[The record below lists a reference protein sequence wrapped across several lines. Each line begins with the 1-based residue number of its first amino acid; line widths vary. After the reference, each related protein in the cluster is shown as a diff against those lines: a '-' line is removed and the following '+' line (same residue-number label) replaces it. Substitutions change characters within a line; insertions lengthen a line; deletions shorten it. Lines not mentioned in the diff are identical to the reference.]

1 MKTGTIYTASCSP
14 LEDNIQKLLDTSA
27 LTRQLGDTQT
37 ILLKPNLVDDL
48 PPPITTPVPLIAAII
63 DYLQARSS
71 CRIII
76 GEGTAS
82 AAHDTFHIFNQL
94 GYTAMAAEKGVELMD
109 LNLEESVC
117 RRRDDCKRWPE
128 MHLPKICFESF
139 LFSVPVLKAHTLADV
154 TLSLKNMMGLAP
166 PRHYQGG
173 NSWKK
178 ATFHQQIGQAVADL
192 NRYRSPDFTL
202 LDASVGMAESHL
214 GGATC
219 NPPIGLLVA
228 GFDSV
233 AIDAY
238 GTQLLGKSWHEIEYI
253 RSLNGEIGQAEPLT
267 VINST
272 RH

>member
-14 LEDNIQKLLDTSA
+14 LEANVVKLLDASGLA
-27 LTRQLGDTQT
+27 RQLEDTKT
-37 ILLKPNLVDDL
+37 ILIKPNLVDDL
-48 PPPITTPVPLIAAII
+48 PPPITTPSPLIAAII
-63 DYLQARSS
+63 DYLQAKSS
-71 CRIII
+71 CKILI

-82 AAHDTFHIFNQL
+82 AAYDTFHIFTQL
-94 GYTAMAAEKGVELMD
+94 GYTAMAAEKGVELVD
-109 LNLEESVC
+109 LNQEESVC
-117 RRRDDCKRWPE
+117 HRRDDCTRWPE

-139 LFSVPVLKAHTLADV
+139 LLSVPVLKAHTLADV

-166 PRHYQGG
+166 PAHYQGG

-202 LDASVGMAESHL
+202 LDASVGMADSHL

-219 NPPIGLLVA
+219 NPPVGLLVA
-228 GFDSV
+228 GFDPV

-238 GTQLLGKSWHEIEYI
+238 GTQLLGNNWQKIEHI
-253 RSLNGEIGQAEPLT
+253 RRLHGELGQAEPLT
-267 VINST
+267 VIKT
-272 RH
+272 ID